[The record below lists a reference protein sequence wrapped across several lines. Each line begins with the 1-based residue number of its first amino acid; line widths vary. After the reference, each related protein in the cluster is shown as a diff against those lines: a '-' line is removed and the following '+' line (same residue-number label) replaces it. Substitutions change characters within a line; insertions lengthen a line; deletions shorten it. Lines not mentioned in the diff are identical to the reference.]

1 MGIVYEAFQESLG
14 RHVAVKVLPRQTLLT
29 PQQLRRFQR
38 EAQTAARLHH
48 TNIVPVFGMGEHDGF
63 HYIVMQL
70 IQGAGLDAV
79 LARLQQVGS
88 RRLTVTGKEGSGFAS
103 QDATALPRCRGGTQV
118 SHLARALVEGRFG
131 QPLGFDIA
139 CSDGSDDRGQ
149 AREEIAATDQ
159 PLSPAA
165 AATEELSCDGD
176 TRVNGNRQAASPNS
190 AASPTDDEPWQL
202 GPPYWR
208 SVATIGQQVAE
219 ALHYAHVHHTLHR
232 DIKPANLL
240 LDSQGVAWITDF
252 GLAKAMEQDNMTQ
265 SGATVGT
272 LRYMAP
278 EQFSGRADARSD
290 IYSLGLTLYELLTL
304 RPALEDNS
312 RSSVIGKI
320 THSEPP
326 RPRKLNPAI
335 PPDLE
340 TIVLKAIAREP
351 RDRYSTAGE
360 LARDLECFLEDR
372 PIQARRTS
380 AAERLWRWARRNRA
394 VASLVACTLVL
405 LVVVA
410 VVASVGYVRTA
421 RANDQEKM
429 QRKKAEETSA
439 LALEALDSTSSGSSH
454 RTAPHR
460 LQHRCA

>member
-1 MGIVYEAFQESLG
+1 
-14 RHVAVKVLPRQTLLT
+14 
-29 PQQLRRFQR
+29 
-38 EAQTAARLHH
+38 
-48 TNIVPVFGMGEHDGF
+48 
-63 HYIVMQL
+63 MQL